1 RRDSSRYDDEVD
13 PAGFF
18 QETSGPSKARKI
30 SKPSTSAGS
39 NISVHDA
46 HELGYV
52 PKRSQKEVRSAAAH
66 GRLTGSN
73 PTDPSFQIP
82 EGAPNCLEGK
92 KFVITGNLP
101 GLSREDAED
110 LIKRYGGQVVGSVS
124 KRTSFLIVGTEPGAT
139 KVNKAKAVG
148 TPVLYLDSLLEMVR
162 ESRQTQEEEEAAGS
176 TPTTADED
184 EMEVDEEKVI
194 GFPAGNLPTLSK
206 KTFNYSKMKAGN
218 APLNPGSK
226 EIPVGRPGCFE
237 GMTFVVTGNLESLSR
252 EEMEDLIKSYGGR
265 VTKNVSS
272 KTSYLVVGEEPG
284 PSKVEK
290 AKVFKTWCLS
300 EDDVLEL
307 IRASNPDATKT
318 AGKPAAAD
326 EHAPAVKSEPSF
338 SEPEAID
345 MADEPSVKTEP
356 GVGAKPVEKPKPSA
370 PAGRRA
376 SSSASKGKERATCSL
391 PVAGVARTPAN
402 SELWTDKYKPK
413 SLDDLC
419 GHKTQAQ
426 ELIKWLGKWA
436 EGYITDPRAVLISGP
451 PGIGKTTV
459 AHLASKIAGF
469 DVLELN
475 ASEQRNKKSLQEAL
489 GPAIGNRSIREF
501 DQHALSK
508 LEQDNDGLNPADKK
522 AAGQSGRKKLVI
534 IMDEVDGMSGGD
546 RGGNAE
552 LIQLIKRTKVPIICI
567 CNDRSS
573 PKVRTLANYCN
584 DMRFRRPSAA
594 QMQGRMKAIA
604 KRENLQ
610 VEDNALQQ
618 LVASTQ
624 NDIRQI
630 INLLSS
636 YALKSSSMS
645 YLDGKAYA
653 AMNKKEV
660 AVGPFDI
667 IGKYLNGGE
676 NMNMSF
682 ADKIDLYYN
691 DFSITPLFV
700 QENYIDN
707 TPNAAR
713 TGSKSQKELD
723 LGTLECLAEASDYI
737 SQADVVDSKIRG
749 SQQWGLMPLHSVMS
763 CVGPAYHMRGSHNG
777 MYRFPGWLGQNSKG
791 AKTARLLREIQG
803 NMRLRV
809 SVDKTEIR
817 KSYIPAM
824 VPELTQ
830 PLIDKHTDGADA
842 VIEIMDH
849 YYLNKDNWD
858 SMLELHLH
866 GTAILKQIPAPVKSS
881 FTREYN
887 KRSHPIAFQ
896 SHAGASAARA
906 AASAAAIKPD
916 DEGVVDDDMAEADD
930 DEDDSG
936 SDEDVANDKL
946 IKPAKPKGKRKA
958 PAASKASSSK
968 RKAPA
973 KSKARK

>member
-1 RRDSSRYDDEVD
+1 MAPNSSRDSSRYDDEVD

-39 NISVHDA
+39 SVSVHDA

-73 PTDPSFQIP
+73 PTDPSLQIP

-92 KFVITGNLP
+92 KF
-101 GLSREDAED
+101 DAED
-110 LIKRYGGQVVGSVS
+110 LIKRYGGQVVGS
-124 KRTSFLIVGTEPGAT
+124 PGAT

-162 ESRQTQEEEEAAGS
+162 EQLAD
-176 TPTTADED
+176 TPTSADED

-194 GFPAGNLPTLSK
+194 GFPASDMPTLSK

-218 APLNPGSK
+218 AALNPGSK
-226 EIPVGRPGCFE
+226 EVPAGRPGCFE

-307 IRASNPDATKT
+307 IRALPQRMD
-318 AGKPAAAD
+318 
-326 EHAPAVKSEPSF
+326 HAPAVKSETSF

-345 MADEPSVKTEP
+345 MADEPNVKTEP
-356 GVGAKPVEKPKPSA
+356 GPSA
-370 PAGRRA
+370 PAGRGA
-376 SSSASKGKERATCSL
+376 SSSASKGKERITCSL
-391 PVAGVARTPAN
+391 PVPGVARTPAN

-508 LEQDNDGLNPADKK
+508 LEHDNDELNPADKK

-584 DMRFRRPSAA
+584 DMKFRRPSAA

-667 IGKYLNGGE
+667 IGK
-676 NMNMSF
+676 STC
-682 ADKIDLYYN
+682 ITN

-707 TPNAAR
+707 TPNTAR

-723 LGTLECLAEASDYI
+723 LSTLDCLAEASDYI

-830 PLIDKHTDGADA
+830 PLIDKHIDGADA

-916 DEGVVDDDMAEADD
+916 DEGIVDDDMVEVDD

-946 IKPAKPKGKRKA
+946 IKPAKAKGKRKA

-968 RKAPA
+968 RKTPA